1 VFEVRGLRISVVLL
15 LLFSLFVGA
24 AAAAETVKIGMLA
37 PLTGFAAAD
46 GASALNSVKIAV
58 DQVNGKGGI
67 LGKKVQLVVYD
78 DRADAKEAVALAY
91 KLIEQDKIA
100 AFVAGSYSLP
110 TRAVAPIFQEEKIP
124 LVAAY
129 AIHPDVT
136 KAGEYCFR
144 NGFLGTV
151 EGKAAAY
158 TAYKLLHAKTVALL
172 TSDNDFG
179 RTLVEGFKMYQ
190 AKHANDMK
198 IVYEQAYPFSEKD
211 FKPYLSK
218 IKEANPDV
226 IFASGYYFQTGPLL
240 KQARELGIKSKV
252 LGEEGADSPKLAEIA
267 GEAAE
272 GFYIVTNFD
281 RDDPRPV
288 VQNFLKEYRR
298 RFKIEPDMVGASA
311 YDGFMI
317 IIDAM
322 RKTKTVTN
330 PTAIRMAISKTTE
343 FDGLT
348 GIIKGFTHIGEVVK
362 PVQVQVVKNGLF
374 RRFGVVD
381 DPELIRP

>member
-1 VFEVRGLRISVVLL
+1 MRGLRISVVLL

-67 LGKKVQLVVYD
+67 LGKKVQLIVYD

>member
-1 VFEVRGLRISVVLL
+1 MRGLRISVVLL

>member
-1 VFEVRGLRISVVLL
+1 MRGLRVSMVALL
-15 LLFSLFVGA
+15 LLSFFVGVA
-24 AAAAETVKIGMLA
+24 VAAETVKIGMLA

-46 GASALNSVKIAV
+46 GASALNSVRIAV
-58 DQVNGKGGI
+58 DQVNSKGGI

-91 KLIEQDKIA
+91 KLIEQDKIS

-110 TRAVAPIFQEEKIP
+110 SRAVAPIFQEEKIP

-158 TAYKLLHAKTVALL
+158 TAHKLLHAKTVALL

-179 RTLVEGFKMYQ
+179 RTLVQGFKMY
-190 AKHANDMK
+190 ADKYGKDMK
-198 IVYEQAYPFSEKD
+198 IVYEQTYPFTEKD

-240 KQARELGIKSKV
+240 KQARELGIKSKI

-288 VQNFLKEYRR
+288 VQNFLKEYRK

-317 IIDAM
+317 IVDAM
-322 RKTKTVTN
+322 QKTKTVSN
-330 PTAIRMAISKTTE
+330 STAIRMAISKTTNY
-343 FDGLT
+343 DGLT

>member
-1 VFEVRGLRISVVLL
+1 VRGLRISVVLL

-67 LGKKVQLVVYD
+67 LGKKVQLIVYD

>member
-1 VFEVRGLRISVVLL
+1 MRGCRIFTVVLL
-15 LLFSLFVGA
+15 ILCLMIGVAS
-24 AAAAETVKIGMLA
+24 AAETIKIGMLA

-58 DQVNGKGGI
+58 DQVNGQGGI
-67 LGKKVQLVVYD
+67 LGKKVQLIVYD

-158 TAYKLLHAKTVALL
+158 TAHKLLNAKTVALL

-190 AKHANDMK
+190 AKYGKNMK

-240 KQARELGIKSKV
+240 KQARELGIKSKI

-288 VQNFLKEYRR
+288 VQNFLKEYRKR
-298 RFKIEPDMVGASA
+298 YKIEPDMVGASA
-311 YDGFMI
+311 YDAFMI
-317 IIDAM
+317 IADAM
-322 RKTKTVTN
+322 KKTKTYTN
-330 PTAIRMAISKTTE
+330 PTAIRMAISKTTN

-348 GIIKGFTHIGEVVK
+348 GVIKGFTHIGEVVK

>member
-1 VFEVRGLRISVVLL
+1 MRGFRVFAAVLVILCL
-15 LLFSLFVGA
+15 LIGVAS
-24 AAAAETVKIGMLA
+24 AAETIKIGMLA

-58 DQVNGKGGI
+58 DQVNGQGGV
-67 LGKKVQLVVYD
+67 LGKKIQLIVYD

-158 TAYKLLHAKTVALL
+158 TAHKLLNAKTVALL

-190 AKHANDMK
+190 AKYGKDMK

-240 KQARELGIKSKV
+240 KQARELGIKSKI

-288 VQNFLKEYRR
+288 VQNFLKEYRKR
-298 RFKIEPDMVGASA
+298 YKIEPDMVGASA
-311 YDGFMI
+311 YDAFMI
-317 IIDAM
+317 IVDAM
-322 RKTKTVTN
+322 RKTKTYSN
-330 PTAIRMAISKTTE
+330 PTAIRMAISKTTN

>member
-1 VFEVRGLRISVVLL
+1 MRGFRVFAAVLVILCL
-15 LLFSLFVGA
+15 LIGVAS
-24 AAAAETVKIGMLA
+24 AAETIKIGMLA

-58 DQVNGKGGI
+58 DQVNRQGGV
-67 LGKKVQLVVYD
+67 LGKKIQLIVYD

-91 KLIEQDKIA
+91 KLIEQDKIS

-158 TAYKLLHAKTVALL
+158 TAHKLLNAKTVALL

-190 AKHANDMK
+190 AKYGKDMK

-240 KQARELGIKSKV
+240 KQARELGIKSKI

-288 VQNFLKEYRR
+288 VQNFLNEYRKR
-298 RFKIEPDMVGASA
+298 YKIEPDMVGASA
-311 YDGFMI
+311 YDAFMI
-317 IIDAM
+317 IVDAM
-322 RKTKTVTN
+322 RKTKTFSN
-330 PTAIRMAISKTTE
+330 PTAIRVAISKTTN

>member
-1 VFEVRGLRISVVLL
+1 VRGLRISVVLL

-330 PTAIRMAISKTTE
+330 PTAIRMAIYKTTE